1 MIIKERKH
9 QNNEPRVAKKDIR
22 CYKILCFDKD
32 INKYYTPVMHV
43 EVTSNTLE
51 CESFSNEPTN
61 NKVHHGIHTFRN
73 IFVCFM
79 DFLTIQIF
87 DMRTISIKIHIC
99 IKRSIIPKGTRYWVG
114 KGGCYCSER
123 IIIKGLNI

>member
-1 MIIKERKH
+1 MCMTIKPRKH
-9 QNNEPRVAKKDIR
+9 QNNEPKVAKRNIR
-22 CYKILCFDKD
+22 CYKILYFDKG
-32 INKYYTPVMHV
+32 INKYYTPVMHF

-61 NKVHHGIHTFRN
+61 NEVCHGIHTFSN
-73 IFVCFM
+73 IFGCFM
-79 DFLTIQIF
+79 DFLTIRIF
-87 DMRTISIKIHIC
+87 DKIHIC